1 MSSSWWSLSSPLV
14 SPCCLGARSSITLL
28 ELLVV
33 GPNRVDK
40 FLERVEGLSLVLE
53 ESDDLLSFVIVCRRD
68 VWW

>member
-14 SPCCLGARSSITLL
+14 SPCCLGVHGGITLQ

-40 FLERVEGLSLVLE
+40 FLERVEGPSLILE
-53 ESDDLLSFVIVCRRD
+53 ELNDLLSFVVVCR
-68 VWW
+68 